1 MGHRG
6 GRVGV
11 AKHLGARACGA
22 GSRGQEHKQK
32 TNRATSWTKA
42 TVAMPYC
49 QPQEESSAARPQA
62 LAHTWLMAGLP
73 AAAASR
79 RCGAR
84 RPPPSKSNTALPSR
98 RSTVTAR
105 QMGVPSSIWSRVL
118 TVPTCRHQC
127 AAEHSASGPSV
138 RQQCAVLAAGVSSK
152 RQRLP
157 EQLQLLPVGMHQPTS
172 GRPWSSEKAVSIS
185 RTARSALACTQQWT
199 SVVAA
204 VLVPG

>member
-1 MGHRG
+1 MALWVTAGGALVLPNTWGPVPAGRG
-6 GRVGV
+6 AVHEPTRQ
-11 AKHLGARACGA
+11 
-22 GSRGQEHKQK
+22 GSQLTHNSSCAVFQPAEGKQ
-32 TNRATSWTKA
+32 
-42 TVAMPYC
+42 
-49 QPQEESSAARPQA
+49 SAARPQA
-62 LAHTWLMAGLP
+62 QAHTWLMAGLP

-84 RPPPSKSNTALPSR
+84 GPPPSKSNTALPSR

-138 RQQCAVLAAGVSSK
+138 RQLCAGLAAGASSK

-157 EQLQLLPVGMHQPTS
+157 EQLQLLTNH
-172 GRPWSSEKAVSIS
+172 
-185 RTARSALACTQQWT
+185 TAAHLWQAL
-199 SVVAA
+199 VE
-204 VLVPG
+204 